1 VIRYSSEVS
10 IARAP
15 HDVFAALLDP
25 ERYAQ
30 WTPMTDMAFEGSG
43 PPRVGQRGSFRLA
56 EGPIKG
62 RLEMEIVELDP
73 DRRIVF
79 RVSHPALDWRAVNT
93 IRPDGAGTR
102 LTYAGEM
109 SLRGWRRLL
118 EPVIGGEIRNG
129 EAKEAIRLKEL
140 LEAEPTAGPNAAA
153 TSTTPA

>member
-30 WTPMTDMAFEGSG
+30 WTPMTDMVFEGSG
-43 PPRVGQRGSFRLA
+43 PPRIGQRGSFRLA

-62 RLEMEIVELDP
+62 RLEMEIVELDT

-79 RVSHPALDWRAVNT
+79 RVTHPALDWKAVNT
-93 IRPDGAGTR
+93 IQPDGAGSR

-118 EPVIGGEIRNG
+118 EPVMGGEIRNG
-129 EAKEAIRLKEL
+129 EAKEALRLKEL
-140 LEAEPTAGPNAAA
+140 LEAEPTAASDAAA
-153 TSTTPA
+153 TSTATA